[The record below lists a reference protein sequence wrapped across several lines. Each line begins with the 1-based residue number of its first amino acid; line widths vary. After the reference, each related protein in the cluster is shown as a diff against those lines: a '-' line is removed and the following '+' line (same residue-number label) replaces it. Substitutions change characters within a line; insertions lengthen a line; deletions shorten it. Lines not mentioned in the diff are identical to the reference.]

1 MLLVQPDD
9 GSLEL
14 KYAFSLLNFKVTE
27 TCSSFVHCLSV
38 NQYISYGANVYF
50 IEILHVSITQ
60 WNVTS
65 ESMTHLCHFSNFRH
79 VDIMDIIF

>member
-1 MLLVQPDD
+1 MVL
-9 GSLEL
+9 
-14 KYAFSLLNFKVTE
+14 
-27 TCSSFVHCLSV
+27 
-38 NQYISYGANVYF
+38 NVYF

-79 VDIMDIIF
+79 VDIMDIILRILHKPSQLALTKCA